1 LNFKQKTSEM
11 TSPTSICPWVALVWL
26 CCITNTPKVSL
37 IPLAI
42 TSCGMVCCACA
53 VEPPFKKPLVPFEFQ
68 TNGIIN
74 GISNTDM
81 SMGGLGVVV
90 LHHKHTKASLIPL
103 AITSCGMVCC
113 ACAVSHRL
121 KNVEAV

>member
-1 LNFKQKTSEM
+1 MPFEFQTKNIRNDISNIDMSMGGVGMVVLHHKHTQG
-11 TSPTSICPWVALVWL
+11 VAHPIGNRLLRHGVL
-26 CCITNTPKVSL
+26 CCVLSTV
-37 IPLAI
+37 
-42 TSCGMVCCACA
+42 
-53 VEPPFKKPLVPFEFQ
+53 KKPLVPFEFQ

-90 LHHKHTKASLIPL
+90 LHHKQDKASLIPL

-113 ACAVSHRL
+113 AVLLSHR
-121 KNVEAV
+121 